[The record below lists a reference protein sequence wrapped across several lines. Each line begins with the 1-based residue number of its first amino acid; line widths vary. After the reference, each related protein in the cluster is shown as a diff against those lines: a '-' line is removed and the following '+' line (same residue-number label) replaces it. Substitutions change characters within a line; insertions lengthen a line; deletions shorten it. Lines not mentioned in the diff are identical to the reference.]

1 MTMDTQNTPS
11 DLAAVPVPE
20 GHPAAPIATPTTS
33 RHLRFDTLSRVFS
46 GSDGLRAGWKAL
58 LFLVVFLVVV
68 LPFRPGVA
76 WVERRL
82 IQGFNVW
89 YLLFSETVVFLQVA
103 AATFLM
109 AKMIDRRPWDF
120 YGLPLRRAF
129 GSRFWIGGLIGFLAL
144 VVQVAVMR
152 AGGWFQ
158 FGPAQ
163 LHGLAA
169 IRMGFYWGLAFIA
182 VSLLE
187 EFLFRGYLQQTLARG
202 MHFWPAAIVL
212 SGVFGV
218 LHISNDGEN
227 WIGAAGVSLFGM
239 QFVFMLRRTG
249 DLWLPIG
256 AHTGWNW
263 GQTFFFGV
271 PNSGNV
277 AEGGLRTASFHGH
290 WLLSGGT
297 AGPEGSVFLFLSLGL
312 MTAAVAGLYKR
323 QTQIPVNRVE
333 GS

>member
-1 MTMDTQNTPS
+1 MTMETENIPS
-11 DLAAVPVPE
+11 NLAPAPE
-20 GHPAAPIATPTTS
+20 GDPIAPSEPPTVS
-33 RHLRFDTLSRVFS
+33 RHLRLDTLSRVFS
-46 GSDGLRAGWKAL
+46 GSDGMRAGWKVL
-58 LFLVVFLVVV
+58 LFLVVFSV
-68 LPFRPGVA
+68 LFLPCQPGID
-76 WVERRL
+76 WVERHL
-82 IQGFNVW
+82 IRGFNVW
-89 YLLFSETVVFLQVA
+89 YVLFSETVTFLQVA

-109 AKMIDRRPWDF
+109 AKLIDRRPWDS

-169 IRMGFYWGLAFIA
+169 IRMGLYWGLAFIA
-182 VSLLE
+182 VALLE
-187 EFLFRGYLQQTLARG
+187 EFLFRGYLQQTLTRG
-202 MHFWPAAIVL
+202 MRFWPAAILL

-227 WIGAAGVSLFGM
+227 WIGVAGVFLFGM
-239 QFVFMLRRTG
+239 VFVFMLRRTG
-249 DLWLPIG
+249 DLWFPVG

-271 PNSGNV
+271 PNSGNA

-290 WLLSGGT
+290 RLLSGGT

-312 MTAAVAGLYKR
+312 MTAAVARLYR
-323 QTQIPVNRVE
+323 QQTQVPANRVE
-333 GS
+333 GA